1 MSVVEELKKLL
12 SFTQKKMGEII
23 SKEEETPAEA
33 HIPETTVEKIVAEE
47 LKAEGEAEAKE
58 AVVATGPKARKGR
71 NGEVNKSEKIREYLA
86 KHPEAGN
93 QEVVEYLRKECGADV
108 SPQFV
113 STIKSN
119 AKRSKGPSARK
130 IPAKGRGKGGLNKS
144 QVVRDYFSKHEDASV
159 NDVIAHLKEKYNTS
173 VTPALIYSIKRSPL
187 AKKGRSKAQERKKS
201 ERGEPM
207 VACVTKTLSKFREGG
222 RLSEIAENIQ
232 KSGKYHYA
240 GDKGEEGFR
249 ATVAQA
255 LNDLSQPKTHPG
267 WKGEVAVVLHDK
279 ELRRWKLNPK
289 AKRES
294 AA

>member
-23 SKEEETPAEA
+23 SKEEAPEAQAPIET
-33 HIPETTVEKIVAEE
+33 VVAEE
-47 LKAEGEAEAKE
+47 VEAAGEVEAKRAEAPE
-58 AVVATGPKARKGR
+58 PKPARKGR
-71 NGEVNKSEKIREYLA
+71 NGEVNKSQKIREYLT

-119 AKRSKGPSARK
+119 AKRAGAPSSRK
-130 IPAKGRGKGGLNKS
+130 VAKGRGKGGLNKS
-144 QVVRDYFSKHEDASV
+144 QVVREYFSKHEDASV
-159 NDVIAHLKEKYNTS
+159 NDVIAHLKERYNTS

-187 AKKGRSKAQERKKS
+187 AKKGRKKAQEKKS

-207 VACVTKTLSKFREGG
+207 VACVAKTLSKLREGG

-240 GDKGEEGFR
+240 GERGEEGFR

-267 WKGEVAVVLHDK
+267 WKGEVAVVIHDK